1 MGQASQTR
9 DNNSIE
15 IETNIHPIQSPSN
28 LCMSEIFPIYE
39 DISNP
44 TPQHTMMLPDKICDA
59 ASAATTSTRNSGKP
73 NAHHL
78 HNIIVESENNHKF
91 DTSIVDENVEWD
103 VVVCSRDRLETAPHK
118 KLKVTNNPPG
128 KKPPK
133 KPRTKKNPKPPKKPK
148 PTKKPKPPEKTN

>member
-28 LCMSEIFPIYE
+28 LCMSEFFPIYE

-44 TPQHTMMLPDKICDA
+44 TPQHTMMLSDKMHDA
-59 ASAATTSTRNSGKP
+59 AHGATTSIHNSGKP

-78 HNIIVESENNHKF
+78 HNILVESENKHKF
-91 DTSIVDENVEWD
+91 DTTIVDENVEWD
-103 VVVCSRDRLETAPHK
+103 VAACSRDRVETNPHK
-118 KLKVTNNPPG
+118 KVKVTNNPPI
-128 KKPPK
+128 KKPSK
-133 KPRTKKNPKPPKKPK
+133 KP
-148 PTKKPKPPEKTN
+148 